1 MHRLPLSLPGKHAPE
16 TPLTRLC
23 RALGTHPYAVVLST
37 LGWKPIPHAY
47 KREDGDDL
55 TWFVDNEVGRAH
67 DLLTRY
73 ELPAES
79 PKALAETDPNSP
91 FLAGMCALDNYAALQ
106 QWGRSGTPPAFA
118 SCGHFYRPCGTL
130 NGTGWGGETEPVKAF
145 LGFTHAAAI
154 AACGFRPWPQLGAHG
169 DQPLVAFARESATFP
184 GLFIEDVER
193 VCQQPA
199 GCLSLR
205 QLPGF
210 PPEEHPFFYALQS
223 VLALASFQ
231 AAQELARRQPRV
243 VIKSRNSPAS
253 VIATQEALR
262 EGNRS
267 TAAFR
272 DAVRRHLKKSAPVP
286 A

>member
-1 MHRLPLSLPGKHAPE
+1 MNRLPLSLPSKHAPD
-16 TPLTRLC
+16 TPLVRLC
-23 RALGTHPYAVVLST
+23 RALGTHPYAVVLSA
-37 LGWKPIPHAY
+37 LGWKPVPHAY

-55 TWFVDNEVGRAH
+55 TWFVDSEVGRAH

-79 PKALAETDPNSP
+79 AKSLATAEPNSP
-91 FLAGMCALDNYAALQ
+91 FLAGMCALENFAALTH
-106 QWGRSGTPPAFA
+106 WGRSGSIPGLQRA
-118 SCGHFYRPCGTL
+118 GNFYRPASVLQGE
-130 NGTGWGGETEPVKAF
+130 GWPGSVPPVKAF

-154 AACGFRPWPQLGAHG
+154 AACGFHPWPQLGAHG

-199 GCLSLR
+199 GGLTLR
-205 QLPGF
+205 ELPGF

-223 VLALASFQ
+223 VLALAGFQ
-231 AAQELARRQPRV
+231 AAQDLARKQPRV

-272 DAVRRHLKKSAPVP
+272 DAVRRHLKKSAPQSV
-286 A
+286 

>member
-1 MHRLPLSLPGKHAPE
+1 MNRLPLSLPAKHAPD
-16 TPLTRLC
+16 TPLVRLC
-23 RALGTHPYAVVLST
+23 RALGTHPYAVVLSA
-37 LGWKPIPHAY
+37 LGWKPVPHAY

-55 TWFVDNEVGRAH
+55 TWFVDSEVGRAH

-79 PKALAETDPNSP
+79 PKALAVTDPNSP
-91 FLAGMCALDNYAALQ
+91 FLAGMCALETYAALEE
-106 QWGRSGTPPAFA
+106 WGRSGAPPAFA
-118 SCGHFYRPCGTL
+118 SSGRFYRPCGVL
-130 NGTGWGGETEPVKAF
+130 NGGGWAGNMEPVKAF
-145 LGFTHAAAI
+145 LGLTHAASI
-154 AACGFRPWPQLGAHG
+154 IACGFRPWPQLGAHG

-184 GLFIEDVER
+184 GLFIEDLER

-199 GCLSLR
+199 GGLALR
-205 QLPGF
+205 TLPGF

-223 VLALASFQ
+223 VLALTGFQ
-231 AAQELARRQPRV
+231 AAQELARKQPRV

-272 DAVRRHLKKSAPVP
+272 DAVRRHLKKSAPVS